1 MVYEYSREFLNVCS
15 YWQQNIKKN
24 CRSCWYLICHE
35 FVDKKKKKNKEG
47 VDAEK
52 LLEIPESVRKE
63 PCDHEDEICRLVQ
76 ENEGLRAKVEYS

>member
-1 MVYEYSREFLNVCS
+1 M
-15 YWQQNIKKN
+15 
-24 CRSCWYLICHE
+24 ICHE

-63 PCDHEDEICRLVQ
+63 PCDHEDEICTLVQ
-76 ENEGLRAKVEYS
+76 ENEGLRAKVFINCYCYRQKPVHVFINCVLYKFKVF

>member
-1 MVYEYSREFLNVCS
+1 MF
-15 YWQQNIKKN
+15 
-24 CRSCWYLICHE
+24 CHE

>member
-1 MVYEYSREFLNVCS
+1 MNTPESFWMCVHIDNKIL
-15 YWQQNIKKN
+15 KKIVEVADI
-24 CRSCWYLICHE
+24 W
-35 FVDKKKKKNKEG
+35 FVMNLDKKKKKNREG

>member
-1 MVYEYSREFLNVCS
+1 MNL
-15 YWQQNIKKN
+15 
-24 CRSCWYLICHE
+24 
-35 FVDKKKKKNKEG
+35 DKKKKKNREG

-76 ENEGLRAKVEYS
+76 ENEGLRAKVEYL

>member
-1 MVYEYSREFLNVCS
+1 M
-15 YWQQNIKKN
+15 
-24 CRSCWYLICHE
+24 ICHE

-52 LLEIPESVRKE
+52 LLEIPESVRNE

-76 ENEGLRAKVEYS
+76 ENEGLRAKVEYSSTVIDQSQTKTSTRIH